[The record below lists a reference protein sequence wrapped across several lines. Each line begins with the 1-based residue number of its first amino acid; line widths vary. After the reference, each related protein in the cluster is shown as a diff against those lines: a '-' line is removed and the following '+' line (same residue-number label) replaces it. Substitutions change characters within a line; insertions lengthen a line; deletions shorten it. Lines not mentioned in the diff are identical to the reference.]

1 MKYLFWAY
9 TLTWALIFAYTLVL
23 GSREKK
29 LLREVNFLK
38 QAVND
43 NDFNNFQEY

>member
-9 TLTWALIFAYTLVL
+9 TLTLSLIFAYTLVL
-23 GSREKK
+23 GNREKK

-38 QAVND
+38 QVADD
-43 NDFNNFQEY
+43 NGFNNF